1 MLASIY
7 GWGIFILP
15 KKSSQKDDRIPQ
27 PFDNIQVNFCKNPIC
42 PNFGIPASTK
52 KQPRGPYAK
61 PHTQDG
67 YIRKTKG
74 GVFHLLCKYCGE
86 SFPLKSNQGIAEE
99 AIRFTPQAPQ
109 RPVPACKNGNC
120 ENFGKGA
127 KQYPHLYSKSGR
139 TAAGSQRYI
148 CKSCK
153 STFSETKKA
162 IARQRKS
169 HLNRYIFKCLM
180 NKVPLKGIA
189 DIFGISMDTVYRK
202 INFLYTQCNRFL
214 EAREARLLRGMSLP
228 KMYIAV
234 DRQYYAVNWRVRK
247 DKRNIILYGIASA
260 DNNSGYVFSNDVNYD
275 LSLDPDLIE
284 WEAEQNGDYD
294 KNLPFRRY
302 ARLWLQK
309 DFIAAVLQAKKNSK
323 REKARLN
330 EAGEILDLEI
340 ESRYE
345 ALSKRTDI
353 EASEEL
359 NEKVQLPHDGMM
371 VRMDYCM
378 YGHFLRL
385 KDLLRG
391 AEKIRFFM
399 DQESGIRAACLSV
412 FHRQIWDRICDAF
425 YVSTIK
431 TMTVDDREDVN
442 KVRKKTL
449 EEYSKLLGVSI
460 KEAELALLTEQ
471 VKMMDSFG
479 PWRDRWF
486 THPLPT
492 YKEPGIKVCH
502 LTDFGDYD
510 ITHRAWLYNKAS
522 LHSVNTYFANVRRKL
537 SLLERPIATPSSLGR
552 KWFAYSPYNPAVVN
566 KLLLIHRAHYNF
578 VGKRGQKE
586 TPAMRLGLAK
596 APVEPEDIIYSR
608 GLSFRWKK
616 ALNERSDNKKEF
628 LKGPEPD
635 SLKEKRASLST
646 FKPGRPKYLKNLET
660 IYLDTETTGVTLK
673 DQIIEIAIVD
683 DAGET
688 LLNSL
693 VRGTCPVHKDANKLH
708 GLTLKKVAKS
718 PSLKDLEDAIIN
730 IVRGKHA
737 VTYNLEFDLRFLTPR
752 IKSAIQYASC
762 CMRAYAEYRNELTE
776 YDTYRW
782 FSLNEASVH
791 LNYEWEGTC
800 HRALPDALACRA
812 VWRKIKR
819 LGA

>member
-1 MLASIY
+1 
-7 GWGIFILP
+7 LP
-15 KKSSQKDDRIPQ
+15 KKSSDNPDRIPQ
-27 PFDNIQVNFCKNPIC
+27 PFDNIQINFCKNSIC
-42 PNFGIPASTK
+42 PNFGIPASNKT
-52 KQPRGPYAK
+52 QPRGRYVK
-61 PHTQDG
+61 PHQQDG
-67 YIRKTKG
+67 YIRRKKG

-86 SFPLKSNQGIAEE
+86 SFPMKSNQGIAEE
-99 AIRFTPQAPQ
+99 AKRLTPQAPIK
-109 RPVPACKNGNC
+109 PVPACKNEKC

-127 KQYPHLYSKSGR
+127 KQNPHLYSKSGR
-139 TAAGSQRYI
+139 TAAGSQRFI

-202 INFLYTQCNRFL
+202 INFLYAQCNRFL

-234 DRQYYAVNWRVRK
+234 DRQYYAVNWRVRE

-260 DNNSGYVFSNDVNYD
+260 DNTSGYVFSNDVNYD
-275 LSLDPDLIE
+275 FTLNPDLIE
-284 WEAEQNGDYD
+284 WEAEQNGDYE

-302 ARLWLQK
+302 ARLWLIK
-309 DFIAAVLQAKKNSK
+309 DYIAAVLQAKESSKKN
-323 REKARLN
+323 KARRN
-330 EAGEILDLEI
+330 EAAGGLDVEI
-340 ESRYE
+340 ERRYE
-345 ALSKRTDI
+345 ALSNRGDI
-353 EASEEL
+353 EASEDL
-359 NEKVQLPHDGMM
+359 NDKVQLPHNGML
-371 VRMDYCM
+371 VHTDYCM
-378 YGHFLRL
+378 YGHFLRI

-412 FHRQIWDRICDAF
+412 FHREIWDRICDAF
-425 YVSTIK
+425 YVSSIK
-431 TMTVDDREDVN
+431 TMTVDDRKDVN
-442 KVRKKTL
+442 KNRKETL
-449 EEYSKLLGVSI
+449 EEYSKLFNVSI

-471 VKMMDSFG
+471 VRMMDSIG

-486 THPLPT
+486 KHPLPMF
-492 YKEPGIKVCH
+492 KEPGIKVCH

-537 SLLERPIATPSSLGR
+537 SVLERPINTPSSLGR
-552 KWFAYSPYNPAVVN
+552 KWFAYSPYNPALVN
-566 KLLLIHRAHYNF
+566 KLLLIHRVNYNF
-578 VGKRGQKE
+578 VAKRGQKE

-616 ALNERSDNKKEF
+616 SLSERSDNKKEF
-628 LKGPEPD
+628 LKGAEPD
-635 SLKEKRASLST
+635 SLNEKRASLST
-646 FKPGRPKYLKNLET
+646 FKPGRPKSLKNLET

-683 DAGET
+683 DAGDT
-688 LLNSL
+688 SLNSL
-693 VRGTCPVHKDANKLH
+693 VRATCPAHKDTNKLH
-708 GLTLKKVAKS
+708 GLTLRNVAKS
-718 PSLKDLEDAIIN
+718 PSMKELEDTIIDL
-730 IVRGKHA
+730 IRGKHV
-737 VTYNLEFDLRFLTPR
+737 VTYNLEFDLRFLPPK
-752 IKSAIQYASC
+752 IKNAIQYASC
-762 CMRAYAEYRNELTE
+762 CMRAYADYRKELTE

-791 LNYEWEGTC
+791 LNHDWEGNC
-800 HRALPDALACRA
+800 HRALPDALACRT
-812 VWRKIKR
+812 VWRKIKG
-819 LGA
+819 LDA

>member
-1 MLASIY
+1 
-7 GWGIFILP
+7 
-15 KKSSQKDDRIPQ
+15 
-27 PFDNIQVNFCKNPIC
+27 
-42 PNFGIPASTK
+42 
-52 KQPRGPYAK
+52 
-61 PHTQDG
+61 
-67 YIRKTKG
+67 
-74 GVFHLLCKYCGE
+74 
-86 SFPLKSNQGIAEE
+86 
-99 AIRFTPQAPQ
+99 
-109 RPVPACKNGNC
+109 
-120 ENFGKGA
+120 
-127 KQYPHLYSKSGR
+127 
-139 TAAGSQRYI
+139 
-148 CKSCK
+148 
-153 STFSETKKA
+153 
-162 IARQRKS
+162 
-169 HLNRYIFKCLM
+169 
-180 NKVPLKGIA
+180 
-189 DIFGISMDTVYRK
+189 
-202 INFLYTQCNRFL
+202 
-214 EAREARLLRGMSLP
+214 
-228 KMYIAV
+228 
-234 DRQYYAVNWRVRK
+234 
-247 DKRNIILYGIASA
+247 
-260 DNNSGYVFSNDVNYD
+260 
-275 LSLDPDLIE
+275 
-284 WEAEQNGDYD
+284 
-294 KNLPFRRY
+294 
-302 ARLWLQK
+302 
-309 DFIAAVLQAKKNSK
+309 
-323 REKARLN
+323 
-330 EAGEILDLEI
+330 
-340 ESRYE
+340 
-345 ALSKRTDI
+345 
-353 EASEEL
+353 
-359 NEKVQLPHDGMM
+359 
-371 VRMDYCM
+371 MDYCM

-442 KVRKKTL
+442 KVRKRTL

-552 KWFAYSPYNPAVVN
+552 KWFAYSPYNPALVN

-730 IVRGKHA
+730 VVRGKHA

>member
-1 MLASIY
+1 M
-7 GWGIFILP
+7 P
-15 KKSSQKDDRIPQ
+15 KKSSDEAGRIPQ
-27 PFDNIQVNFCKNPIC
+27 PYDNIQINFCKNPIC
-42 PNFGIPASTK
+42 PNFGIPASIK
-52 KQPRGPYAK
+52 SQSRGPYVK
-61 PHTQDG
+61 PHKKDG
-67 YIRKTKG
+67 YTRKKKG

-99 AIRFTPQAPQ
+99 ALRFTPQAPVK
-109 RPVPACKNGNC
+109 PVPACKNEKC
-120 ENFGKGA
+120 ENFGKGVE
-127 KQYPHLYSKSGR
+127 QYPHLYSKSGR
-139 TAAGSQRYI
+139 TTAGSQRYR

-153 STFSETKKA
+153 STFSETKKV

-169 HLNRYIFKCLM
+169 HINRYIFKCLM

-202 INFLYTQCNRFL
+202 INFLYAQCNRFL

-260 DNNSGYVFSNDVNYD
+260 DNTSGYVFSNDVNYD
-275 LSLDPDLIE
+275 LSLAPDLIE
-284 WEAEQNGDYD
+284 WDAEKNGDYE

-309 DFIAAVLQAKKNSK
+309 DFIAAVRQAKEKSK
-323 REKARLN
+323 REKARRK
-330 EAGEILDLEI
+330 EPAGILDLEI
-340 ESRYE
+340 ERRYE
-345 ALSKRTDI
+345 ALSNRNDI
-353 EASEEL
+353 EASEDL

-371 VRMDYCM
+371 VRMDYSM
-378 YGHFLRL
+378 YGHFMRL

-412 FHRQIWDRICDAF
+412 FHREIWDRICDAF
-425 YVSTIK
+425 YITTIK
-431 TMTVDDREDVN
+431 TMTVDDRRKINEE
-442 KVRKKTL
+442 RKKIL
-449 EEYSKLLGVSI
+449 KERSKLLEVSL
-460 KEAELALLTEQ
+460 KEAELSLLTEQ
-471 VKMMDSFG
+471 IRMMDSFG

-486 THPLPT
+486 THPQPT
-492 YKEPGIKVCH
+492 FKEPGIKVCH

-510 ITHRAWLYNKAS
+510 ITHLAWLYNKAS

-552 KWFAYSPYNPAVVN
+552 KWFAYSPYNPALVN
-566 KLLLIHRAHYNF
+566 KLLLIHRVHYNF
-578 VGKRGQKE
+578 VAKREKKE

-608 GLSFRWKK
+608 GLSFRLKK
-616 ALNERSDNKKEF
+616 ALNERPDDIKDF

-646 FKPGRPKYLKNLET
+646 SKPDKPKSVKNLET
-660 IYLDTETTGVTLK
+660 AYLDLETTGVTLK
-673 DQIIEIAIVD
+673 DQIVEIAIVD
-683 DAGET
+683 DRGEA

-693 VRGTCPVHKDANKLH
+693 VRATCPVHKDANKLH
-708 GLTLKKVAKS
+708 GLTLRKVAKS
-718 PSLKDLEDAIIN
+718 PSLKDLEDAIIDL
-730 IVRGKHA
+730 VRGKHV

-752 IKSAIQYASC
+752 IKNAIQYASC
-762 CMRAYAEYRNELTE
+762 CMRAYAEYRSELTE

-791 LNYEWEGTC
+791 LNFEWEGDC
-800 HRALPDALACRA
+800 HRALPDVLACRA
-812 VWRKIKR
+812 VWRKIKG
-819 LGA
+819 LEA

>member
-1 MLASIY
+1 M
-7 GWGIFILP
+7 P
-15 KKSSQKDDRIPQ
+15 KKSSEKVDRIPQ
-27 PFDNIQVNFCKNPIC
+27 PFNNIQINFCKNPVC
-42 PNFGIPASTK
+42 PNFGIPASNRN
-52 KQPRGPYAK
+52 QPRGPYVK
-61 PHTQDG
+61 PHQQDG
-67 YIRKTKG
+67 YIRNKKR
-74 GVFHLLCKYCGE
+74 GVFHLRCKYCGE

-99 AIRFTPQAPQ
+99 AIRSIPQAPQ
-109 RPVPACKNGNC
+109 RPVPACKNEKC
-120 ENFGKGA
+120 ENLGKA
-127 KQYPHLYSKSGR
+127 VKQYPHLYSKSGR
-139 TAAGSQRYI
+139 TAAGSQRYS

-153 STFSETKKA
+153 STFSEAKSA

-169 HLNRYIFKCLM
+169 HLSRYIFKCLM

-202 INFLYTQCNRFL
+202 IDFLYAQCNRFL
-214 EAREARLLRGMSLP
+214 EAREARLLRGMPLP

-234 DRQYYAVNWRVRK
+234 DRQFYAVNWRIRE

-275 LSLDPDLIE
+275 LSLNPDLIE
-284 WEAEQNGDYD
+284 LQAEKNGDYE

-309 DFIAAVLQAKKNSK
+309 DFIAAVIRAKENSK
-323 REKARLN
+323 REKSRHN
-330 EAGEILDLEI
+330 EAGGILDLEI
-340 ESRYE
+340 NSRYE
-345 ALSKRTDI
+345 ALSKRDDI
-353 EASEEL
+353 EASEDL

-371 VRMDYCM
+371 VHMDYCM
-378 YGHFLRL
+378 YGHFMRL
-385 KDLLRG
+385 KGLLRG

-412 FHRQIWDRICDAF
+412 FHREIWDRICDAF

-431 TMTVDDREDVN
+431 TMTVNDRERVN
-442 KVRKKTL
+442 KASEETLKEYCKLMGISKK
-449 EEYSKLLGVSI
+449 EG
-460 KEAELALLTEQ
+460 ELALLTEQ
-471 VKMMDSFG
+471 VRMVDKKG

-552 KWFAYSPYNPAVVN
+552 KWFAYSPYNPALVN
-566 KLLLIHRAHYNF
+566 KLLLIHRVHYNF
-578 VGKRGQKE
+578 VAKRGQKE

-596 APVEPEDIIYSR
+596 APVEPEDIIYSK
-608 GLSFRWKK
+608 GLSSSREK
-616 ALNERSDNKKEF
+616 ALKELPDKNKDF

-635 SLKEKRASLST
+635 SLKKKRASLSK
-646 FKPGRPKYLKNLET
+646 FKPVRPKSLKNLET
-660 IYLDTETTGVTLK
+660 VYLDTETTGVTLK

-688 LLNSL
+688 FLNSP
-693 VRGTCPVHKDANKLH
+693 VRATCPVHKDANKLH
-708 GLTLKKVAKS
+708 GLTLRRVAKS
-718 PSLKDLEDAIIN
+718 PSLKDLEAAIIEA
-730 IVRGKHA
+730 VKGKHV

-752 IKSAIQYASC
+752 IKKAIKYASC
-762 CMRAYAEYRNELTE
+762 CMRAYAEFRSELTE

-782 FSLNEASVH
+782 FSLIEASMD
-791 LNYEWEGTC
+791 LNYEWEGDC

>member
-1 MLASIY
+1 
-7 GWGIFILP
+7 
-15 KKSSQKDDRIPQ
+15 
-27 PFDNIQVNFCKNPIC
+27 
-42 PNFGIPASTK
+42 
-52 KQPRGPYAK
+52 
-61 PHTQDG
+61 
-67 YIRKTKG
+67 
-74 GVFHLLCKYCGE
+74 
-86 SFPLKSNQGIAEE
+86 
-99 AIRFTPQAPQ
+99 
-109 RPVPACKNGNC
+109 
-120 ENFGKGA
+120 
-127 KQYPHLYSKSGR
+127 
-139 TAAGSQRYI
+139 
-148 CKSCK
+148 
-153 STFSETKKA
+153 
-162 IARQRKS
+162 
-169 HLNRYIFKCLM
+169 
-180 NKVPLKGIA
+180 
-189 DIFGISMDTVYRK
+189 
-202 INFLYTQCNRFL
+202 
-214 EAREARLLRGMSLP
+214 
-228 KMYIAV
+228 
-234 DRQYYAVNWRVRK
+234 
-247 DKRNIILYGIASA
+247 
-260 DNNSGYVFSNDVNYD
+260 
-275 LSLDPDLIE
+275 
-284 WEAEQNGDYD
+284 
-294 KNLPFRRY
+294 
-302 ARLWLQK
+302 
-309 DFIAAVLQAKKNSK
+309 
-323 REKARLN
+323 
-330 EAGEILDLEI
+330 
-340 ESRYE
+340 
-345 ALSKRTDI
+345 
-353 EASEEL
+353 
-359 NEKVQLPHDGMM
+359 
-371 VRMDYCM
+371 
-378 YGHFLRL
+378 
-385 KDLLRG
+385 
-391 AEKIRFFM
+391 
-399 DQESGIRAACLSV
+399 
-412 FHRQIWDRICDAF
+412 
-425 YVSTIK
+425 
-431 TMTVDDREDVN
+431 
-442 KVRKKTL
+442 
-449 EEYSKLLGVSI
+449 
-460 KEAELALLTEQ
+460 
-471 VKMMDSFG
+471 
-479 PWRDRWF
+479 
-486 THPLPT
+486 
-492 YKEPGIKVCH
+492 VCH

-552 KWFAYSPYNPAVVN
+552 KWFAYSPYNPALVN

-812 VWRKIKR
+812 IWRKIKR